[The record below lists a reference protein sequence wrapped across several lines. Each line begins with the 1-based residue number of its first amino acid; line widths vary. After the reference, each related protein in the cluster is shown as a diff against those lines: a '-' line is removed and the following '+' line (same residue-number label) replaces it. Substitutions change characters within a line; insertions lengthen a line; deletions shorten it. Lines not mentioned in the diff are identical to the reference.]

1 MRPAAALCLLIALAG
16 CERPL
21 VDPVTSPVEVLG
33 LDLDEVRTEATLPLR
48 LRVAGATALTVNGA
62 EATADALPGVFT
74 LDARLALGLNRLG
87 VRATDETGVVASDTL
102 AVLYLP
108 LTSNLAAVSALP
120 SVRTEAG
127 VAADGARVL
136 VTGGVGPSGAA
147 LASMAVLMP
156 AGARFAG
163 ADVPLLA
170 QRAGHTAS
178 ALPGGGVLLVGGAT
192 AETPARPSDF
202 VATAEWIPP
211 GASQSRAVALPEGTA
226 LRAGHTARALR
237 TNGVTTVTLY
247 GGLVPSGTGA
257 VPSGTIDVFE
267 WREATES
274 LVRLSPP
281 GGAGA
286 FDAATGHVQ
295 IPILD
300 RAGTTNRAADVVFAG
315 TFAARF
321 DFAAPG
327 TNYPYSLDA
336 QTTAPLRVPRTDAA
350 GAPLALPGLALVA
363 GGRDAQGA
371 QGAVLASAEVYA
383 AAVDRTFRLPTGV
396 RLITARAGAGA
407 TLLPDGRILIAGGRT
422 AAGAPSSAIDVFS
435 L

>member
-1 MRPAAALCLLIALAG
+1 MRLAAALCLLIALVG

-33 LDLDEVRTEATLPLR
+33 LDLDEVRIEADLPLR
-48 LRVAGATALTVNGA
+48 LRVAGATALTVNGT
-62 EATADALPGVFT
+62 EATADAVPGVFT

-87 VRATDETGVVASDTL
+87 VRATDSTGVIASDTL
-102 AVLYLP
+102 VALYLP
-108 LTSNLAAVSALP
+108 LTSDLAAVSALP
-120 SVRTEAG
+120 SVRTEAA
-127 VAADGARVL
+127 VATDGARVL

-147 LASMAVLMP
+147 LASMAVLTS
-156 AGARFAG
+156 AGPRFNG
-163 ADVPLLA
+163 ADVPLLTP
-170 QRAGHTAS
+170 RAGHTAS
-178 ALPGGGVLLVGGAT
+178 ALPGGGILLVGGAVV
-192 AETPARPSDF
+192 ETPARPADF

-211 GASQSRAVALPEGTA
+211 GASQSRAVALPEGTT

-247 GGLVPSGTGA
+247 GGLVPSGAGVLA
-257 VPSGTIDVFE
+257 SGTIDVFE
-267 WREATES
+267 WREATEE
-274 LVRLSPP
+274 LVRLSPA

-286 FDAATGHVQ
+286 FDPATGHVQ

-300 RAGTTNRAADVVFAG
+300 LAGTTTRAADVVFASA
-315 TFAARF
+315 FAVRF

-336 QTTAPLRVPRTDAA
+336 RTVTPLLVPRTDAA
-350 GAPLALPGLALVA
+350 GAPFALPGLALIA
-363 GGRDAQGA
+363 GGRDAE
-371 QGAVLASAEVYA
+371 GAVLSSAEVYA

-396 RLITARAGAGA
+396 RLIVARSGAGA